1 LTHKPSNSLS
11 DFSVLTVGWQERESE
26 LRKIRHQVFIVEQN
40 VPPEL
45 EWDGLDE
52 DAIHLLALNL
62 AGNKTIGSARL
73 LAGGKLGRMAVLEGW
88 RGKGAGKALL
98 QAAIAFCR
106 QHGWPN
112 ISLSAQSHAIGFYQ
126 QAGFVVCSEEYL
138 DAGIAHRDMRLR
150 LSA

>member
-1 LTHKPSNSLS
+1 M
-11 DFSVLTVGWQERESE
+11 LTVGWQDKEIE

-40 VPPEL
+40 VPSAL

-52 DAIHLLALNL
+52 DAIHFLALNL
-62 AGNKTIGSARL
+62 AGEAVGCARL
-73 LAGGKLGRMAVLEGW
+73 LTGGKLGRMAVLKGW

-98 QAAIAFCR
+98 QAAIAYCR

-112 ISLSAQSHAIGFYQ
+112 ISLCAQKHAMGFYQ
-126 QAGFVVCSEEYL
+126 QAGFVACSEEYL

-150 LSA
+150 LGS